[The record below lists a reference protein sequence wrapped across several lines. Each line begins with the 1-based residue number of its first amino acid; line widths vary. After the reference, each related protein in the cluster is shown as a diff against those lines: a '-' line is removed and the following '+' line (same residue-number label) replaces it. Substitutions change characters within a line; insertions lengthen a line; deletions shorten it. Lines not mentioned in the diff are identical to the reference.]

1 MTFEWRMLPG
11 LGWLGG
17 RRSRPTQPTAPPAGR
32 PTLGAEGRSIE
43 GRIIAAS
50 LTDVGCVR
58 QGNEDSFRIVRPL
71 DDSRNPLLAMVCDG
85 MGGHAAG
92 ETASRLAAELIA
104 TNYRGDGE
112 PGEALASAVRAANR
126 AIHQASRS
134 DAALRGMGT
143 TCTAVA
149 IQDGKAWCAHVGDSR
164 CYLVRNGEIL
174 LMTED
179 HSSVMAMVREGSISA
194 QEARHHPDKNVI
206 LRALGSHAEVD
217 VFQWPQPFVLHPG
230 DRLVLCSDGLYDL
243 IEDDEILA
251 AVDAAA
257 PQRACTALV
266 DLARERGAPDN
277 VTVVIL
283 AVPEP
288 QSASVHVT
296 RPVPVLQ

>member
-1 MTFEWRMLPG
+1 MAFEWRMLPG

-17 RRSRPTQPTAPPAGR
+17 RKPRPTPRPARPEGR

-43 GRIIAAS
+43 GRIVAAS

-58 QGNEDSFRIVRPL
+58 DGNEDSFRIVRPL
-71 DDSRNPLLAMVCDG
+71 DDRKDPLLAMVCDG

-92 ETASRLAAELIA
+92 ETASRLATDVIA
-104 TNYRGDGE
+104 ASYRGDGD
-112 PGEALASAVRAANR
+112 PGEALAEAVRAANR
-126 AIHQASRS
+126 AIHEAARS
-134 DAALRGMGT
+134 AESLRGMGT

-149 IQDGKAWCAHVGDSR
+149 IRDGKAWCAHVGDSR
-164 CYLVRNGEIL
+164 CYLIRDNDIL

-179 HSSVMAMVREGSISA
+179 HSSVMAMVREGTITA

-206 LRALGSHAEVD
+206 LRALGSHAEVA
-217 VFQWPQPFVLHPG
+217 VFEWPQPFVLHPG

-243 IEDDEILA
+243 IEDDEILGL
-251 AVDAAA
+251 VDGTA
-257 PQRACTALV
+257 PQTACSSLV
-266 DLARERGAPDN
+266 ALARQRGAPDN

-296 RPVPVLQ
+296 RPVPVMR